1 MMEHKGEFMKI
12 SKVDMLLV
20 CFVIIEFGVCFLL
33 LPQLTIFQFMLLGQ
47 VVPSVVLAI
56 LAGRLLAGSQ
66 YKWILLPLFAALYAF
81 LMFALLQVVPFD
93 VIENNTVQ
101 SSTSVFQ
108 FNREVQ
114 FGTYVGFFLQEF
126 LMGAFAVM
134 IAGIFRKIKQGSF

>member
-1 MMEHKGEFMKI
+1 MKI
-12 SKVDMLLV
+12 SKIDIVLL
-20 CFVIIEFGVCFLL
+20 CLVITEFGVCFLL

-56 LAGRLLAGSQ
+56 LAGRLLVGSQ
-66 YKWILLPLFAALYAF
+66 YKWFLLPLFAALYAF
-81 LMFALLQVVPFD
+81 LMFAILQVAPFD

-134 IAGIFRKIKQGSF
+134 IAGIFRRIKQGSF